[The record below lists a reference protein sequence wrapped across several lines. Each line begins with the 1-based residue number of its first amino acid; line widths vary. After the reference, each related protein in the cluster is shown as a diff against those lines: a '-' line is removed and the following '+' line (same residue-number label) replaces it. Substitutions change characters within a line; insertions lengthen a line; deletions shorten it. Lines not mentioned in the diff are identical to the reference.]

1 MNYEGTCQCDIGE
14 CGAQRER
21 MICELGCPY
30 WEYSCKGL
38 CQCLVQQGA
47 CPAETLHEPPPL
59 PAYAGAVARPHRLG
73 AKPPAAASAPEPTA
87 A

>member
-14 CGAQRER
+14 CGAQRDR

-47 CPAETLHEPPPL
+47 WRTITAPL
-59 PAYAGAVARPHRLG
+59 DGDYALELVNGGAVNTSVTLSLIHI
-73 AKPPAAASAPEPTA
+73 
-87 A
+87 